1 MSEVEFIDIFGDNL
15 RSLMEE
21 RGYTRRELARESR
34 ISHVTISRYLNKE
47 RMPTAKSLV
56 NLAFALECDLD
67 ELAPTYDYVD

>member
-21 RGYTRRELARESR
+21 RGYSQRELAKESM
-34 ISHVTISRYLNKE
+34 INHATISRYLYKE

-56 NLAFALECDLD
+56 NLAFTLECDLD
-67 ELAPTYDYVD
+67 ELVPTYDYVD

>member
-1 MSEVEFIDIFGDNL
+1 MSDVEFIDIFGDNL

-67 ELAPTYDYVD
+67 ELVPTYDYVD

>member
-67 ELAPTYDYVD
+67 ELVPTYDYVD

>member
-56 NLAFALECDLD
+56 NLAFALECNLD
-67 ELAPTYDYVD
+67 ELVPTYDYVD

>member
-15 RSLMEE
+15 RDLMDE
-21 RGYTRRELARESR
+21 RGYSQRELAKETG
-34 ISHVTISRYLNKE
+34 ISNVTISRYIKKE

-67 ELAPTYDYVD
+67 DLVPTYDYVD

>member
-21 RGYTRRELARESR
+21 RGYTQRELARESR

-67 ELAPTYDYVD
+67 DLVPTYDYVD

>member
-15 RSLMEE
+15 QSLMEE
-21 RGYTRRELARESR
+21 RGYTQRALARESM
-34 ISHVTISRYLNKE
+34 ISHVTISRYLSKE

-67 ELAPTYDYVD
+67 DLVPTYDYVD

>member
-67 ELAPTYDYVD
+67 DLVPTYDYVD